1 MWRSPLVKKNK
12 ARARAWLYG
21 GAAALVLIGTVLLV
35 IGKTIKPV
43 ADEYL
48 AWNRPVEEYEAMPEI
63 ALFQDYLRIDTS
75 VDGSEV
81 LGAEFLAEKLAEV
94 GIDSTI
100 ERIGERNANLW
111 AVVEGDD
118 PNALVLHNHIDVDP
132 IAFPEKWNTEPFGA
146 VITAPWINGRGAF
159 DMKSVTIA
167 QLTAIRELARRGE
180 RPKRTVIFLATGDE
194 ETGSRY
200 GLTWFMREHPDLA
213 ARFGTVLTEGGVV
226 EAVATD
232 QVKYWGLEFAQKRY
246 VKVTACHPS
255 LARLKEMNEDL
266 ARLDRGAFARTIS
279 PQMRRFFEIYAPTR
293 EHPALRTPLQD
304 LEALRTDA
312 RFRELPSYLQ
322 LMVRNDV
329 VPLSLEE
336 DPGSNGYRL
345 SILLALLPGVDL
357 EEAHAELLPDWITH
371 GVSLAYEVNSQ
382 SSLESSLDHPD
393 YRAIIDFMSRDVPE
407 TVHGPMLIP
416 TALTDARIFRHHGI
430 ATYGYSPFLILS
442 TDTLQMKG
450 ANERIALLAFID
462 GVRRYTELVQE
473 LAGS

>member
-1 MWRSPLVKKNK
+1 MWRSPLVKKNQ

-21 GAAALVLIGTVLLV
+21 SAAVLVLIGTVLFV
-35 IGKTIKPV
+35 IGKLIKPV
-43 ADEYL
+43 AGEFL

-94 GIDSTI
+94 GIESSI

-111 AVVEGDD
+111 AILEGED
-118 PNALVLHNHIDVDP
+118 PRVLVLHNHIDVDP

-146 VITAPWINGRGAF
+146 VITPPWINGRGAF

-200 GLTWFMREHPDLA
+200 GLSWFMREHSDLA
-213 ARFGTVLTEGGVV
+213 ARFETVLTEGGVV

-246 VKVTACHPS
+246 LKVTACHPKRE
-255 LARLKEMNEDL
+255 RLEEMFEDL
-266 ARLDRGAFARTIS
+266 AGLDRGGFERTAS
-279 PQMRRFFEIYAPTR
+279 PQVRRFLEIYAPTR
-293 EHPALRTPLQD
+293 EHPALRTPLED
-304 LEALRTDA
+304 IDGLRTDA
-312 RFRELPSYLQ
+312 RFNKLPSYLQ
-322 LMVRNDV
+322 LMLRNDV
-329 VPLSLEE
+329 EPLVLEQ
-336 DPGSNGYRL
+336 DPESNGYRL
-345 SILLALLPGVDL
+345 SILIALIPGVDL
-357 EEAHAELLPDWITH
+357 EQARAELLPDWITH

-393 YRAIIDFMSRDVPE
+393 YEAIIDFMSRDVPE

-450 ANERIALLAFID
+450 ANERIALLAFLD
-462 GVRRYTELVQE
+462 GLRRYTDLVRE
-473 LAGS
+473 LADS